1 MAYIRETVQ
10 DHQNQSSLAQSLP
23 IKLETAYDIL
33 QPHRLSFDIAQI
45 DRCLDLTDRGGGRSN
60 LCISTSGKSSS
71 SSLRHANNL
80 LLTRLCVRALMSK
93 RQGGFES
100 PSVIFIDAG
109 NCSDIYQCVNFARQ
123 YGLDIQKILDSI
135 IVSRPFNMHQLAGLL
150 INELDLVAVATQRF
164 FGAKLVVISD
174 MLKTLVQDSQIDSE
188 EALWL
193 VREIARSIR
202 KLSSHV
208 LVVASLHE
216 CPPQYQGLLFRLF
229 DNQIHI
235 ATTKEPG
242 WLQAKVSNN
251 KNLHHHDGGKRE
263 FCSFIMTEKDLKIIP
278 AR

>member
-23 IKLETAYDIL
+23 IKLEIAYDIL
-33 QPHRLSFDIAQI
+33 QPHRLSFDIPQI
-45 DRCLDLTDRGGGRSN
+45 DRYLDLTDRGGRNN
-60 LCISTSGKSSS
+60 LCISTSGKG
-71 SSLRHANNL
+71 SSLGHANNL

-150 INELDLVAVATQRF
+150 INELDSAAVVTQR

-174 MLKTLVQDSQIDSE
+174 MLKTLVQDSQIDPD

-193 VREIARSIR
+193 VKEIARSIR
-202 KLSSHV
+202 KLSRHV
-208 LVVASLHE
+208 LVVVSLHE
-216 CPPQYQGLLFRLF
+216 CLPQYQGLLFRLF

-242 WLQAKVSNN
+242 RLQARVSNN
-251 KNLHHHDGGKRE
+251 KNLHHHDGSKRE
-263 FCSFIMTEKDLKIIP
+263 FCSFIITEKDLKIIP
-278 AR
+278 PR

>member
-1 MAYIRETVQ
+1 MAYIRGTVQ

-33 QPHRLSFDIAQI
+33 RPHRLSFDITQI

-60 LCISTSGKSSS
+60 LCISTSGKSSSS

-150 INELDLVAVATQRF
+150 INELDAAIVRQRF
-164 FGAKLVVISD
+164 GARLIVISD
-174 MLKTLVQDSQIDSE
+174 MLKTLVQDLQIDPD

-193 VREIARSIR
+193 VKEIARSIR
-202 KLSSHV
+202 NLSHHV
-208 LVVASLHE
+208 LVVASMHE
-216 CPPQYQGLLFRLF
+216 CPPLYRSIFFPLF